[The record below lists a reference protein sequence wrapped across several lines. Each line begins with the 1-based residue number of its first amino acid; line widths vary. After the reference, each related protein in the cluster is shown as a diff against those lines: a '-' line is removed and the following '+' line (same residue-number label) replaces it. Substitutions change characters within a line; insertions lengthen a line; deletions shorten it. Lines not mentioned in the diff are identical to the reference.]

1 MNSLLKKTVKLLE
14 KPQGDIN
21 LIDIDYKLLEDPDD
35 PYTTSTR
42 SMVETNY
49 NALLNSYR
57 LWLQSKPGDYIRSK
71 DTGGMFA
78 YALNDKVQFLDSSIE
93 EVKSL
98 VVQKSN
104 EMFPD
109 LYIVDCSVKR
119 VVADRNW
126 DITIIVQDKLTDN
139 VMTTELSV
147 PATSEAQ
154 Q

>member
-1 MNSLLKKTVKLLE
+1 MNSLLKKTTKLLE
-14 KPQGDIN
+14 KPQGNIN

-57 LWLQSKPGDYIRSK
+57 LWLQSRPGDYIRSPS
-71 DTGGMFA
+71 TGGMFT
-78 YALNDKVQFLDSSIE
+78 YALNDKVQFTEDNE
-93 EVKSL
+93 QTVKNL
-98 VVQKSN
+98 IIKNSN

-109 LYIVDCSVKR
+109 LTIVDCIVKR
-119 VVADRNW
+119 VLKDRNW

-139 VMTTELSV
+139 FMTTNVTMS
-147 PATSEAQ
+147 ADEAN
-154 Q
+154 